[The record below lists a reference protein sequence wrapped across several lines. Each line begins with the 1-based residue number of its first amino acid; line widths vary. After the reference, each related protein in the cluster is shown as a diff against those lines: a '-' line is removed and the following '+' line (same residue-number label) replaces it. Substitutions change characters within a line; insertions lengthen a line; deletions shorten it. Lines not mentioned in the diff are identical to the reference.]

1 MAFASLFNGP
11 RETLI
16 GRKTKS
22 LGTGQTKGGRC
33 WGSMGGSSGGGR
45 TLVKVALAWGGALLH
60 QHATARHFFFEHN
73 LMPRCYT
80 KIFRQQAIVLYL
92 TTYVAFDLYS

>member
-11 RETLI
+11 REILI

-33 WGSMGGSSGGGR
+33 WGSMGGEGGSSGGGR

-60 QHATARHFFFEHN
+60 QHATAW
-73 LMPRCYT
+73 
-80 KIFRQQAIVLYL
+80 
-92 TTYVAFDLYS
+92 